1 MGMRRRNIA
10 PTPSEISINGM
21 RHSTSRQARL
31 CIWRR
36 RIASG
41 CGESTNKRR
50 GAVMTRER
58 SGTWRLAAGALGAI
72 AMLALAASGFA
83 ATDSN
88 QPVRIGIIG
97 TGKIGGTLA
106 ELWVRS
112 GHEVMISSRHP
123 EQLKPLAEK
132 LGPKAHVGTP
142 AEAAAFG
149 PVVLISVPYAATP
162 QVGRDFAKEM
172 AGKVVLD
179 TGNPYPNR
187 DGPMADQA
195 RAKGAG
201 PSSKEFLPGV
211 RLVRAFNAISYVAL
225 HDESNRAGEKIAIP
239 IAADDAD
246 ALKVAS
252 GLVRDAGFDP
262 VVVGDLSQARRFDV
276 GTNVYVKLLT
286 AKELKE
292 ALGLH

>member
-1 MGMRRRNIA
+1 MTRSASRGRR
-10 PTPSEISINGM
+10 
-21 RHSTSRQARL
+21 L
-31 CIWRR
+31 
-36 RIASG
+36 ASG
-41 CGESTNKRR
+41 L
-50 GAVMTRER
+50 
-58 SGTWRLAAGALGAI
+58 LAAI
-72 AMLALAASGFA
+72 AAVAVAATGFA
-83 ATDSN
+83 AANSAS
-88 QPVRIGIIG
+88 PVRIGIIG

-123 EQLKPLAEK
+123 EQLKSLADK
-132 LGPKAHVGTP
+132 LGPKVHVGTP

-149 PVVLISVPYAATP
+149 PVVVVSVPYAATP
-162 QVGRDFAKEM
+162 QVGRDYAKEL

-201 PSSKEFLPGV
+201 LSSKEFLPGT

-225 HDESNRAGEKIAIP
+225 HDESNRAGEKIGIP
-239 IAADDAD
+239 LAADDAE
-246 ALKVAS
+246 ALQVAS
-252 GLVRDAGFDP
+252 RLVRDAGFDP
-262 VVVGDLSQARRFDV
+262 VVVGDLAQAKRFDV
-276 GTNVYVKLLT
+276 GTNVYVKLMT
-286 AKELKE
+286 AKELQA

>member
-1 MGMRRRNIA
+1 MTGSTSKKWQLAARLLAAIALLAVA
-10 PTPSEISINGM
+10 PTGFTAPNSNG
-21 RHSTSRQARL
+21 
-31 CIWRR
+31 
-36 RIASG
+36 
-41 CGESTNKRR
+41 
-50 GAVMTRER
+50 
-58 SGTWRLAAGALGAI
+58 
-72 AMLALAASGFA
+72 
-83 ATDSN
+83 
-88 QPVRIGIIG
+88 PVRIGIIG

-123 EQLKPLAEK
+123 EQLKALADK

-162 QVGRDFAKEM
+162 QVGRDYAKAL

-195 RAKGAG
+195 RTKGAG
-201 PSSKEFLPGV
+201 LSSKEFLPGT

-225 HDESNRAGEKIAIP
+225 HDESNRTGEKIGIP
-239 IAADDAD
+239 IAADDTD
-246 ALKVAS
+246 ALNVAAD
-252 GLVRDAGFDP
+252 LVRDAGFDP
-262 VVVGDLSQARRFDV
+262 VVVGDLAQAKRFDV
-276 GTNVYVKLLT
+276 GTNVYVKLMT
-286 AKELKE
+286 AKELKA
-292 ALGLH
+292 ALGLR

>member
-1 MGMRRRNIA
+1 MTGSILRKWHLTARLLAAVAVLAVA
-10 PTPSEISINGM
+10 PTGFTAGNANG
-21 RHSTSRQARL
+21 
-31 CIWRR
+31 
-36 RIASG
+36 
-41 CGESTNKRR
+41 
-50 GAVMTRER
+50 
-58 SGTWRLAAGALGAI
+58 
-72 AMLALAASGFA
+72 
-83 ATDSN
+83 
-88 QPVRIGIIG
+88 PVRIGIIG

-123 EQLKPLAEK
+123 EQLKSLADK

-162 QVGRDFAKEM
+162 QVGRDYAKAL

-201 PSSKEFLPGV
+201 LSSREFLPGT

-225 HDESNRAGEKIAIP
+225 HDESNRAGEKIGIP
-239 IAADDAD
+239 IAADDTD
-246 ALKVAS
+246 ALNVAS

-262 VVVGDLSQARRFDV
+262 VVVGDLAQAKRFDV
-276 GTNVYVKLLT
+276 GTNVYVKLMT
-286 AKELKE
+286 AKELKA
-292 ALGLH
+292 ALGLP